1 MLVSE
6 IVRTVAYEKINLRER
21 LKLSM
26 TIPSVEQLNTKYGV
40 LTNKPLVESSIYPK
54 LKMWGLGIGGDVLG
68 SVRIPNK
75 RNLTLYN
82 LIPLRI
88 NDRHDRFDQ
97 DDLRDDYRLRVPL
110 NSDQIRVPLNSNEI
124 THYAYFLKVLKNK
137 NNESQLTTI
146 TSLEDNDD
154 IFEYN
159 PTNIQKYLNGS
170 FDIGQSI
177 RTNSNIKYH
186 DVNDINERNVIT
198 KTELRLNINKN
209 DIDSVINYFDDESY
223 GSISEIGLFTGL
235 DTSIEDG
242 TLTYNEAYAVQL
254 GWFNTFISRDFR
266 HKLQSTYN
274 VNFTII

>member
-1 MLVSE
+1 MSE
-6 IVRTVAYEKINLRER
+6 IRRTISYEKINLRER
-21 LKLSM
+21 LNLPM
-26 TIPSVEQLNTKYGV
+26 TIPSVEQLNFKYNV
-40 LTNKPLVESSIYPK
+40 LTNKPLVESSVYPK
-54 LKMWGLGIGGDVLG
+54 LKFWGLGIGGDTLG

-82 LIPLRI
+82 LIPLRVNLKTDI
-88 NDRHDRFDQ
+88 FESDE
-97 DDLRDDYRLRVPL
+97 LRDDYRLRVAL
-110 NSDQIRVPLNSNEI
+110 NSDRVIVPLNSSDI
-124 THYAYFLKVLKNK
+124 THYMYFLKKLKNK

-146 TSLEDNDD
+146 TGLEDNDD

-159 PTNIQKYLNGS
+159 STNIQKYLTGIVND
-170 FDIGQSI
+170 DIS
-177 RTNSNIKYH
+177 SKLKYYNP
-186 DVNDINERNVIT
+186 NDINERNVIT

-254 GWFNTFISRDFR
+254 GWFNTFISQDFR